1 MRRTG
6 PALARAKARSETEII
21 SFFVPGRPKST
32 QTGSVVTVNSRSFPI
47 RRGTA
52 WSSVCGLVARQYAP
66 TSPLTGPVRCE
77 LMFWLPR
84 PKKPQSVWP
93 VTRPDAENLCKGLLD
108 SFNGVL
114 WDDDSQVVELV
125 LRKVYAREGRPGVD
139 VTVEALG

>member
-1 MRRTG
+1 MRR
-6 PALARAKARSETEII
+6 PAPTLARAEELTRTL
-21 SFFVPGRPKST
+21 SFFVPGRPRST
-32 QTGSVVTVNSRSFPI
+32 QTGSVITVRGRSFPV

-66 TSPLTGPVRCE
+66 AQPLTGPVRCE
-77 LMFWLPR
+77 LMFHLPR
-84 PKKPQSVWP
+84 PKRPPSPWP
-93 VTRPDAENLCKGLLD
+93 TTRPDAENLCKGLLD

-139 VTVEALG
+139 VTVEAL